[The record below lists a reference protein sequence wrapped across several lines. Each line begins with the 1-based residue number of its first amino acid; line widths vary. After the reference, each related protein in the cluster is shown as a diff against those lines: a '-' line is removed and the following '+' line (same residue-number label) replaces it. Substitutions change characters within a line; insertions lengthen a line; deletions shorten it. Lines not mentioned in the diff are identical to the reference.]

1 MRPTQFSADTVIALL
16 RKQTV
21 ASLPDVLVALGPRV
35 SRRTAFRK
43 LKNLDART
51 SYSHRGGYYTLDELA
66 DFDERGLWSFAGVR
80 FSRAGTLVA
89 TAEAFVQ
96 HAEAGHFVDEL
107 DNLLH
112 VGTQDALRKLAGDG
126 RLTRH
131 KLAGQ
136 FLYCAPDPAQQ
147 THQLR
152 ARRLL
157 MATPG
162 LGRPLPDADLMPEEL
177 RAAIVLFASLLDE
190 RQRRL
195 FAGLEALK
203 CGWGGDRRIATL
215 LGIDPSTV
223 AAGRR
228 QLVDRDVE
236 VDRVRRA
243 GGGRTPTEKKTPEV
257 LARIQ
262 ALMTHETA
270 GDPVSGLKWTH
281 RTTAKLAH
289 ELRGLGIHVCPQTVA
304 RLLKAM
310 GYSLRVNHKKLAG
323 ASHPNRDQQF
333 RYITELRERCAA
345 DNLPVISVDT
355 KKKELVGAF
364 RNPGAKWDRSPELVN
379 DHDFPS
385 DAEGLAIPYGIYD
398 PRANAGTV
406 FVGRTADT
414 PAFAVDCIEKWWRTE
429 GRKHYPQAQTLQILA
444 DGGGSNSST
453 ARAWK
458 FNLQHRL
465 CNRHGLRVTVAH
477 YPPATSKWNP
487 IEHRLFCEISKNW
500 AGRPLDSYETILKYL
515 RTTRTSTGLRV
526 RAHLVRKTYKTG
538 VKVTDAQMRELRIT
552 PNSVMPKWN
561 YTIEPI

>member
-1 MRPTQFSADTVIALL
+1 
-16 RKQTV
+16 
-21 ASLPDVLVALGPRV
+21 
-35 SRRTAFRK
+35 
-43 LKNLDART
+43 
-51 SYSHRGGYYTLDELA
+51 
-66 DFDERGLWSFAGVR
+66 
-80 FSRAGTLVA
+80 
-89 TAEAFVQ
+89 
-96 HAEAGHFVDEL
+96 
-107 DNLLH
+107 
-112 VGTQDALRKLAGDG
+112 
-126 RLTRH
+126 
-131 KLAGQ
+131 
-136 FLYCAPDPAQQ
+136 
-147 THQLR
+147 
-152 ARRLL
+152 
-157 MATPG
+157 
-162 LGRPLPDADLMPEEL
+162 
-177 RAAIVLFASLLDE
+177 
-190 RQRRL
+190 
-195 FAGLEALK
+195 
-203 CGWGGDRRIATL
+203 
-215 LGIDPSTV
+215 
-223 AAGRR
+223 
-228 QLVDRDVE
+228 
-236 VDRVRRA
+236 
-243 GGGRTPTEKKTPEV
+243 
-257 LARIQ
+257 
-262 ALMTHETA
+262 MTHETA

-345 DNLPVISVDT
+345 DSIPVISVDT

-429 GRKHYPQAQTLQILA
+429 GRKHYPQAQSLQILA
-444 DGGGSNSST
+444 DGGRQQQFHG
-453 ARAWK
+453 AR
-458 FNLQHRL
+458 LEVQ
-465 CNRHGLRVTVAH
+465 
-477 YPPATSKWNP
+477 PATSPLQPPRLARSPWPITRPPRRSGTP
-487 IEHRLFCEISKNW
+487 IELVGACSAKSSKNW
-500 AGRPLDSYETILKYL
+500 AGRPLDSYETILNYL

-561 YTIEPI
+561 YTLEPT

>member
-1 MRPTQFSADTVIALL
+1 
-16 RKQTV
+16 
-21 ASLPDVLVALGPRV
+21 
-35 SRRTAFRK
+35 
-43 LKNLDART
+43 
-51 SYSHRGGYYTLDELA
+51 
-66 DFDERGLWSFAGVR
+66 
-80 FSRAGTLVA
+80 
-89 TAEAFVQ
+89 
-96 HAEAGHFVDEL
+96 
-107 DNLLH
+107 
-112 VGTQDALRKLAGDG
+112 
-126 RLTRH
+126 
-131 KLAGQ
+131 
-136 FLYCAPDPAQQ
+136 
-147 THQLR
+147 
-152 ARRLL
+152 

-195 FAGLEALK
+195 FAGLESLK

-243 GGGRTPTEKKTPEV
+243 GGGRTPTKKTPEV
-257 LARIQ
+257 IARIQ

-345 DNLPVISVDT
+345 DSIPVISVDT

-538 VKVTDAQMRELRIT
+538 VKVTDAQMQELRIT

>member
-1 MRPTQFSADTVIALL
+1 MRPTQFSADTVVALL
-16 RKQTV
+16 RQQTV
-21 ASLPDVLVALGPRV
+21 AALPDVMAALGTRV

-43 LKNLDART
+43 LKDLHART

-66 DFDERGLWSFAGVR
+66 DFDEHGLWAFAGVR

-89 TAEAFVQ
+89 TAEAFVND
-96 HAEAGHFVDEL
+96 AEAGHFVDEL
-107 DNLLH
+107 DNRLG
-112 VGTQDALRKLAGDG
+112 VGTQDALRKLVGDG

-136 FLYCAPDPAQQ
+136 FLYCATDHAQE

-162 LGRPLPDADLMPEEL
+162 LGRPLPDRPDA
-177 RAAIVLFASLLDE
+177 RGVARRHRVV
-190 RQRRL
+190 RQPARRTP
-195 FAGLEALK
+195 APAV
-203 CGWGGDRRIATL
+203 RRTRIAQ
-215 LGIDPSTV
+215 V
-223 AAGRR
+223 RVGRR
-228 QLVDRDVE
+228 PAHRLPPRHRPVHGRH
-236 VDRVRRA
+236 RPPAARRPRCR
-243 GGGRTPTEKKTPEV
+243 GRPGAARGRRTNTDGKKTPEV
-257 LARIQ
+257 IARIE

-270 GDPVSGLKWTH
+270 GDPVSGLKWTR
-281 RTTAKLAH
+281 RTTAKLAD

-333 RYITELRERCAA
+333 QHITALRERCAA
-345 DNLPVISVDT
+345 DNSPLISVDT
-355 KKKELVGAF
+355 KKKELVGTF

-379 DHDFPS
+379 DHDFRS
-385 DAEGLAIPYGIYD
+385 DADGRAVPYGIYD

-429 GRKHYPQAQTLQILA
+429 GRKRYPEAKTLQILA
-444 DGGGSNSST
+444 DGGGSNSCT

-458 FNLQHRL
+458 FNLQHRF
-465 CNRHGLRVTVAH
+465 CNRHGLPVRVAH

-500 AGRPLDSYETILKYL
+500 AGRPLDSFETILKYL

-526 RAHLVRKTYKTG
+526 RAHLVRKTYETG

-552 PNSVMPKWN
+552 PNSVLPKWN
-561 YTIEPI
+561 YTIEPM

>member
-1 MRPTQFSADTVIALL
+1 
-16 RKQTV
+16 
-21 ASLPDVLVALGPRV
+21 
-35 SRRTAFRK
+35 
-43 LKNLDART
+43 
-51 SYSHRGGYYTLDELA
+51 
-66 DFDERGLWSFAGVR
+66 
-80 FSRAGTLVA
+80 
-89 TAEAFVQ
+89 
-96 HAEAGHFVDEL
+96 
-107 DNLLH
+107 
-112 VGTQDALRKLAGDG
+112 
-126 RLTRH
+126 
-131 KLAGQ
+131 
-136 FLYCAPDPAQQ
+136 
-147 THQLR
+147 
-152 ARRLL
+152 
-157 MATPG
+157 
-162 LGRPLPDADLMPEEL
+162 
-177 RAAIVLFASLLDE
+177 
-190 RQRRL
+190 
-195 FAGLEALK
+195 
-203 CGWGGDRRIATL
+203 
-215 LGIDPSTV
+215 
-223 AAGRR
+223 
-228 QLVDRDVE
+228 
-236 VDRVRRA
+236 
-243 GGGRTPTEKKTPEV
+243 
-257 LARIQ
+257 
-262 ALMTHETA
+262 MTHETA

-345 DNLPVISVDT
+345 DSIPVISVDT

-429 GRKHYPQAQTLQILA
+429 GRKHYPQAQSLQILA
-444 DGGGSNSST
+444 DGGGSSNSST

-458 FNLQHRL
+458 CNLQHRL
-465 CNRHGLRVTVAH
+465 CNRHRLRVTVAH

-500 AGRPLDSYETILKYL
+500 AGRPLDSYETILNYL

-561 YTIEPI
+561 YTIEPT